1 MLRKHYIL
9 HKAATVVYKMTRKDS
24 FNPYHFNDEQI
35 DTFKDIFSQFDKDG
49 DGTLATKYVGTIMR
63 TLGQSPTEAE
73 LRQIIMQVD
82 ADKSGEMDFSEF
94 VMMMANHMKEETDTK
109 EEICKAFKVFDEKG
123 CGSIPVEDLRCVLTT
138 LGEALTEEE
147 MDELLKKADL
157 NKDGKVRY
165 EEFVSKMMTT
175 DTKTVVVEE
184 GQKESKN

>member
-1 MLRKHYIL
+1 
-9 HKAATVVYKMTRKDS
+9 
-24 FNPYHFNDEQI
+24 
-35 DTFKDIFSQFDKDG
+35 
-49 DGTLATKYVGTIMR
+49 
-63 TLGQSPTEAE
+63 
-73 LRQIIMQVD
+73 
-82 ADKSGEMDFSEF
+82 
-94 VMMMANHMKEETDTK
+94 MMMANHIKEETDTK